1 MTEEYNA
8 STWTNGNNM
17 GTSRGD
23 AVSGGIQTNAIY
35 AGGATGPGAA
45 MNNTELYDGTNWTA
59 APTLATAR
67 FGGGTTS
74 ASGNTSAIYF
84 GGHPPFLNNTEEFTA
99 AATTR
104 SVDVS

>member
-1 MTEEYNA
+1 M
-8 STWTNGNNM
+8 S
-17 GTSRGD
+17 TSRGD
-23 AVSGGIQTNAIY
+23 AGSGGIQTNAIY

-45 MNNTELYDGTNWTA
+45 MANTELYDGTDWTA
-59 APTLATAR
+59 GPTLATAR
-67 FGGGTTS
+67 HAGGTTS
-74 ASGNTSAIYF
+74 ASGSTSAIYF